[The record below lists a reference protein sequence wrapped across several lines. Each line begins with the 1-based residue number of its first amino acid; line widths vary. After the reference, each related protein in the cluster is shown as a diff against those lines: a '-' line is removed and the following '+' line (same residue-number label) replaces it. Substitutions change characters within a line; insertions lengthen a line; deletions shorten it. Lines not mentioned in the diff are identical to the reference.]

1 MKPVT
6 IPADRETWRFIDAG
20 PQEAAKAY
28 GRLPAIAASIVQFG
42 GPVLMTMVWAKG
54 HLTVGWFDDVD
65 SAINLDA
72 ARAEGIDVF
81 RRPIFGGG
89 TAFYDTEAVAVW
101 SWLVPDDAFATLDD
115 ALKHFRPVM
124 ERALSDLGL
133 GEAHFEGS
141 SDIRWRDRKLGN
153 CITQAV
159 LGTKVIGGF
168 LNLKRPDLELYRR
181 VARVPEEKF
190 KDKVIKDIVE
200 YIVTPAEIR
209 GRPLGYEELR
219 DAIVTASREV
229 AGLEFRPSSFDDA
242 EEEVTQQ
249 FVDAVGSDEFIRR
262 ISSERFRAEA
272 PASCRV
278 GFANVKGKKLVRC
291 GVAIDV
297 HGSIVRAMVAGDMHV
312 SPPDAMDRVAAALA
326 GTNVADREALT
337 SRVRTVFD
345 APDVDQPDEA
355 AGITPED
362 VVEAVVR
369 AAKEATA

>member
-1 MKPVT
+1 MS
-6 IPADRETWRFIDAG
+6 DRWRFIDGG
-20 PQEAAKAY
+20 PQQAAEAY
-28 GRLPAIAASIVQFG
+28 GRLPAIASSVVQG
-42 GPVLMTMVWAKG
+42 GPEVLMTMIWAKG

-72 ARAEGIDVF
+72 AREVGVDVF

-101 SWLVPDDAFATLDD
+101 SWIMRDDRFPTLDD
-115 ALKHFRPVM
+115 ALMHFRPVM
-124 ERALSDLGL
+124 EKALGDLGL

-141 SDIRWRDRKLGN
+141 SDIRWHDRKLGN

-159 LGTKVIGGF
+159 LGTKIVGGF

-200 YIVTPAEIR
+200 YICTPADVR
-209 GRPLGYEELR
+209 GTPVTYTELR
-219 DAIVTASREV
+219 DAVARASREI
-229 AGLEFRPSSFDDA
+229 AGLELEPSPFSAD
-242 EEEVTQQ
+242 EQSVTDQ
-249 FVDAVGSDEFIRR
+249 FVAAVSSDDFIRR

-272 PASCRV
+272 PGGARV
-278 GFANVKGKKLVRC
+278 GFANVKGKKLVRA
-291 GVAIDV
+291 GVAVDAEGAI
-297 HGSIVRAMVAGDMHV
+297 IQAMVAGDMHT
-312 SPPDAMDRVAAALA
+312 SPPDSMDRVAAALIGGSA
-326 GTNVADREALT
+326 ADREELLA
-337 SRVRTVFD
+337 RVRSVF
-345 APDVDQPDEA
+345 DQPDFVQPDVA

>member
-1 MKPVT
+1 MT
-6 IPADRETWRFIDAG
+6 QAAERTTWRFIDAG
-20 PQEAAKAY
+20 PQQAAKAY
-28 GRLPAIAASIVQFG
+28 GRLPAIAASIVQG
-42 GPVLMTMVWAKG
+42 GPEVLMTMVWAKG

-65 SAINLDA
+65 SAIDLAA

-101 SWLVPDDAFATLDD
+101 SWMVRDDAFPTLDD

-200 YIVTPAEIR
+200 YIVTPTDIR
-209 GRPLGYEELR
+209 GGPLGYDELR
-219 DAIVTASREV
+219 DAIATASHEV
-229 AGLEFRPSSFDDA
+229 VGIELAPSPFSDA
-242 EEEVTQQ
+242 EEAVTQQ
-249 FVDAVGSDEFIRR
+249 FVDAVASDEFIRR
-262 ISSERFRAEA
+262 ISSERFRSEA
-272 PASCRV
+272 SPGTHV

-291 GVAIDV
+291 GVALDEA
-297 HGSIVRAMVAGDMHV
+297 GTIVRAMVAGDMHV
-312 SPPDAMDRVAAALA
+312 SPPDAMDRMAASLA
-326 GTNVADREALT
+326 GANVADREELT
-337 SRVRTVFD
+337 ARVRSIFE

>member
-1 MKPVT
+1 VSN
-6 IPADRETWRFIDAG
+6 RWRFIDAG
-20 PQEAAKAY
+20 PQQAAKAY
-28 GRLPAIAASIVQFG
+28 GRLPAIAASVVQG
-42 GPVLMTMVWAKG
+42 GPEVLMTMGWAKG

-65 SAINLDA
+65 SAINLEA

-89 TAFYDTEAVAVW
+89 TAFYDTDAVAVW
-101 SWLVPDDAFATLDD
+101 SWIMRDDRFPTLDD
-115 ALKHFRPVM
+115 ALTHFRPVM
-124 ERALSDLGL
+124 ERALGDLGL

-159 LGTKVIGGF
+159 LGTKIVGGF

-200 YIVTPAEIR
+200 YIVTPTDIR
-209 GRPLGYEELR
+209 GRPLGYEELI
-219 DAIVTASREV
+219 DAVARASREV
-229 AGLEFRPSSFDDA
+229 AGLELEPSAFSDA
-242 EEEVTQQ
+242 EEAVTQQ
-249 FVDAVGSDEFIRR
+249 FVDTVASDEFIRR

-272 PASCRV
+272 PTGTRV

-291 GVAIDV
+291 GVALDDT
-297 HGSIVRAMVAGDMHV
+297 GTIVKALVAGDMHV
-312 SPPDAMDRVAAALA
+312 SPPDAMDRVATALESANA
-326 GTNVADREALT
+326 GDREDLVA
-337 SRVRTVFD
+337 RVRGVFEQ
-345 APDVDQPDEA
+345 PDFDQPEAA

-362 VVEAVVR
+362 VVEAIVR
-369 AAKEATA
+369 AAKEAAA

>member
-1 MKPVT
+1 VSNS
-6 IPADRETWRFIDAG
+6 WRFIDGG

-28 GRLPAIAASIVQFG
+28 GRLPAIAASVVQG
-42 GPVLMTMVWAKG
+42 GPEVLMTMFWAKG

-65 SAINLDA
+65 SAINLEA

-89 TAFYDTEAVAVW
+89 TAFYDTDAVAVW
-101 SWLVPDDAFATLDD
+101 SWISRDDRFPTLDE
-115 ALKHFRPVM
+115 ALMHFRPVM

-141 SDIRWRDRKLGN
+141 SDIRWRDRKLGT

-159 LGTKVIGGF
+159 LGTKIVGGF

-200 YIVTPAEIR
+200 YIVTPTDIR
-209 GRPLGYEELR
+209 GRELGYRELI
-219 DAIVTASREV
+219 DAVARASREV
-229 AGLEFRPSSFDDA
+229 AGLELEPSAFSAD
-242 EEEVTQQ
+242 EEAVTQQ
-249 FVDAVGSDEFIRR
+249 FVDAVASDDFIRR

-272 PASCRV
+272 SAGTRV

-291 GVAIDV
+291 GVALDDA
-297 HGSIVRAMVAGDMHV
+297 GTIVKALVAGDMHV
-312 SPPDAMDRVAAALA
+312 SPPDAMDRVAAALGGANA
-326 GTNVADREALT
+326 GDREDLV
-337 SRVRTVFD
+337 SRVRGVFEQ
-345 APDVDQPDEA
+345 PDFDQPEAA
-355 AGITPED
+355 AGIAPED
-362 VVEAVVR
+362 VAEAIVR
-369 AAKEATA
+369 AAKEAIP